1 MARKSHNRKMKRG
14 GSNPNLPYAAPV
26 KFGGAA
32 YTSGSSYGPYVNG
45 SGDSQYDRVFSLSSP
60 DANNQSNAIWGVQ
73 GQNLGLP
80 GNVTPTAQNL
90 SLIQSAG
97 SRRRMRMRGMSRS
110 RGRSMRRSRG
120 RSMRR
125 SRGRSMRR
133 SRGRN

>member
-1 MARKSHNRKMKRG
+1 MPRKSHHRKMKRG

-26 KFGGAA
+26 KYGGGP
-32 YTSGSSYGPYVNG
+32 YSSGSSYGTYVNG
-45 SGDSQYDRVFSLSSP
+45 TGNSQYDRVFSLSSP
-60 DANNQSNAIWGVQ
+60 DANNPSNSIWGVQ

-80 GNVTPTAQNL
+80 SNVTPSQQNL

-97 SRRRMRMRGMSRS
+97 ATRRMRRMRSRAMRRS

-125 SRGRSMRR
+125 SRGRSMR
-133 SRGRN
+133 G